1 MSEQLIDQ
9 KAKNQEVDHYMTHFD
24 KSLREFQ
31 TTLNDYRKEI
41 SQVKIDEVS
50 FNERTEKISA
60 YFEGNKRENQAFK
73 DNMAESEKMLH
84 DNKN

>member
-1 MSEQLIDQ
+1 
-9 KAKNQEVDHYMTHFD
+9 MTHFD

-31 TTLNDYRKEI
+31 TTLNDYRKEL
-41 SQVKIDEVS
+41 SQVKIDEVG